1 MITVRV
7 ALILCAAGL
16 SACLDAGPTA
26 APLTPTDRAVID
38 EWLGCVECSDGELD
52 SVASL
57 AARLPAAVIDTLR
70 ADLFRGPSA
79 ARRDNV
85 RQQLQAAYQE
95 LDALIA
101 PAAPPVTEQQYVE
114 RYLENLISLYR
125 IRAGTALARI
135 QGAAAVP
142 RLDSAIQGYVE
153 TPGDV
158 LRPDVID
165 ALAAVKDSA
174 ASL

>member
-1 MITVRV
+1 MIAVRV
-7 ALILCAAGL
+7 ALILCAAGAL
-16 SACLDAGPTA
+16 ACAGPGPAAAPFTA
-26 APLTPTDRAVID
+26 ADRAVID

-57 AARLPAAVIDTLR
+57 AARLPDATRDTLR

-79 ARRDNV
+79 ARRDNM
-85 RQQLQAAYQE
+85 RQQLSAAYHE
-95 LDALIA
+95 LEPLMP
-101 PAAPPVTEQQYVE
+101 PAAPPVTEQQYVAHYFE
-114 RYLENLISLYR
+114 SLISLYR
-125 IRAGTALARI
+125 IRAGTALARTE
-135 QGAAAVP
+135 GSAAVP

-165 ALAAVKDSA
+165 ALAAVRDSA